1 MATQPQ
7 ATTQELGSEKV
18 FGFILPAGSSGE
30 LFKQTILAVMTAL
43 FLAVIYIFF
52 VIPRF
57 NDLVGATLKVRQLET
72 SNNNL
77 IKTLDALDQF
87 AVDVSPVERENI
99 NLAIPARFD
108 PGYILI
114 SLRQLATENQ
124 VTMVSYSLLGGEL
137 SDGAVTS
144 EELVKHPV
152 KVEVSGPPLSLINFV
167 DSLDGYLPLAIVED
181 LSISEVS
188 RVLLAGVPDS
198 RLGMT
203 LTYYH
208 LPIKTVTA
216 ESLSGNLL
224 NQKELD
230 TVTSLG
236 GYKHLGG
243 VGTVG
248 TPTTTG
254 NENLFGL

>member
-1 MATQPQ
+1 M
-7 ATTQELGSEKV
+7 GREKV
-18 FGFILPAGSSGE
+18 FGFILPVGSSGE
-30 LFKQTILAVMTAL
+30 LVKQTVIAVMTAL

-52 VIPRF
+52 VFPRF
-57 NDLVGATLKVRQLET
+57 SEIVSASLKVRQLET

-77 IKTLDALDQF
+77 TKTLDALDQF
-87 AVDVSPVERENI
+87 GVDVTQGERENVR
-99 NLAIPARFD
+99 LAIPSRFD
-108 PGYILI
+108 PGYILV

-124 VTMVSYSLLGGEL
+124 VDVVSYNLLGGEL
-137 SDGAVTS
+137 SDQAVS
-144 EELVKHPV
+144 GEGLVKHPV
-152 KVEVSGPPLSLINFV
+152 KIEVSGPPLSLIEFV

-188 RVLLAGVPDS
+188 RILLAGVPDS

-208 LPIKTVTA
+208 LPIKSISA
-216 ESLSGNLL
+216 EALSGNLL

-236 GYKHLGG
+236 GYKHLGASQA
-243 VGTVG
+243 TG